1 MRVSAAAALALQLF
15 AAASAPEAPSPASS
29 LGLAPAPGAT
39 RPTGRGA
46 ASGVGG
52 GGGAGLPGCRDRL
65 PRGGCAALLAAGNHS
80 CATSFC
86 DTCGNMRRRCDATC
100 GFCSGAQ
107 GASRAAVAA
116 AAQRREERRS
126 APAVGA
132 CYHTRLGER
141 QIREHACEGVAAGA
155 TACFI
160 DLKLHLA
167 GCCFL
172 RGTAPPGRDKLV
184 CSPEARV
191 CTERTCNT
199 PVPLLALPPGRPTPS
214 GRRPSAGRNA
224 SGTQDLAASASLFSG
239 PGSAN
244 APPQPE
250 PEPAC
255 DNCTLAK
262 KLRHSLAGA
271 TAGATRQA
279 TRLRD
284 AAEDSGYD
292 LGSIILKV
300 RKHNYRDLLE
310 RLRPEWRWLGDRCAR
325 AGACSRRWSG

>member
-1 MRVSAAAALALQLF
+1 MRISAAAAAALALQLF
-15 AAASAPEAPSPASS
+15 SAASAPEAPSPASS
-29 LGLAPAPGAT
+29 LGLAPAPRATT

-46 ASGVGG
+46 ASGGG
-52 GGGAGLPGCRDRL
+52 VQGCRDRL

-100 GFCSGAQ
+100 GFCSGAP
-107 GASRAAVAA
+107 GPSRAAVAA

-172 RGTAPPGRDKLV
+172 RGTAPPGRHKLV

-199 PVPLLALPPGRPTPS
+199 PVPLLALPPGRPAS
-214 GRRPSAGRNA
+214 QGRRPSAGRNA
-224 SGTQDLAASASLFSG
+224 TATQGLAASASLFSG
-239 PGSAN
+239 PGPAQ
-244 APPQPE
+244 PPQPQL
-250 PEPAC
+250 EPAC

-262 KLRHSLAGA
+262 KLRYSLAGA

-300 RKHNYRDLLE
+300 QAQQPAARWNGFVAE
-310 RLRPEWRWLGDRCAR
+310 RRWLGNRYAR
-325 AGACSRRWSG
+325 GGACSRRWSG